1 MAGTTGAVT
10 STDMLAIAP
19 LTDIS
24 VWVRGRGLEIVLVIL
39 GSILLARLIQ
49 WIGAKVTDRIDRRA
63 SGGDALVRSEAAK
76 HRHSLT
82 QVLTW
87 AAVVLIYTIAAFLV
101 LDLAGIPV
109 TGLVA
114 PATVL
119 GVGLGFG
126 AQRIVGDVL
135 AGFFIITERQYGF
148 GDVVSIALTSG
159 DPAQG
164 TVEDVTLR
172 ITRMRSTNG
181 EVITVPNGQIVKV
194 TNLSRDWARAVVD
207 VPVPT
212 TMDVNRVSEILRE
225 VGRQAFR
232 DASLRKLL
240 LDEPTVMGVE
250 SLGLDQVNI
259 RMVARTLPG
268 KQFDVGRELR
278 ARIVLAL
285 RNEGLTLPPSPT
297 DTSAYDDIDRDTDHS
312 DGGNGRH
319 AAEPVAEQADG
330 GGR

>member
-1 MAGTTGAVT
+1 MDGSGMDA
-10 STDMLAIAP
+10 
-19 LTDIS
+19 LTELRDWLS
-24 VWVRGRGLEIVLVIL
+24 GRGLEVVLIIL
-39 GSILLARLIQ
+39 GSVLLARFVSWTGSTI
-49 WIGAKVTDRIDRRA
+49 TDRIDAR
-63 SGGDALVRSEAAK
+63 STGGDALVRSEAAK

-87 AAVVLIYTIAAFLV
+87 AAVVLIYSIAVFFV
-101 LDLAGIPV
+101 LDRLGVPV

-148 GDVVSIALTSG
+148 GDVVSIQVVGAPDAAT
-159 DPAQG
+159 G

-172 ITRMRSTNG
+172 VTRVRSANG

-194 TNLSRDWARAVVD
+194 VNLSRDWARAVVD

-212 TMDVNRVSEILRE
+212 TVDVNRVNEILRD
-225 VGRQAFR
+225 VGREAFR
-232 DASLRKLL
+232 DPALRPLL
-240 LDEPTVMGVE
+240 LDPPSVMGVE
-250 SLGLDQVNI
+250 SLDLDQVNV

-268 KQFDVGRELR
+268 KQFEVGRDLR
-278 ARIVLAL
+278 VRVVLAF
-285 RNEGLTLPPSPT
+285 RDQGMSVPPPT
-297 DTSAYDDIDRDTDHS
+297 STAASLDGDT
-312 DGGNGRH
+312 
-319 AAEPVAEQADG
+319 QAVE
-330 GGR
+330 R